1 MSSMAVKAGVYGG
14 RTHEQRRA
22 DRRARLLEATLDVW
36 GSEQGGPVTM
46 TRVCAAA
53 GLSER
58 YFYEQFAN
66 LEAALM
72 AVLEG
77 VAADIER
84 ESLAA
89 FEAALGEP
97 HERVR
102 AGLDAFVRVLTDD
115 PRKGRVAMVESVG
128 VPALRSRRDE
138 LLRGFVDLT
147 AREAR
152 ALHGP
157 TAWAEAEGRLA
168 ATMFIGG
175 VAQLVTGWLDG
186 TLQTTPADV
195 VDAAVH
201 LFEAT
206 AHR

>member
-1 MSSMAVKAGVYGG
+1 MAVKAGVYGG
-14 RTHEQRRA
+14 RTHDERRR
-22 DRRARLLEATLDVW
+22 DRRARLLEATLEVW
-36 GSEQGGPVTM
+36 GRPGAGPVTM
-46 TRVCAAA
+46 TRICSAA

-66 LEAALM
+66 LEAALT
-72 AVLEG
+72 AVLES

-89 FEAALGEP
+89 FESTRGEP
-97 HERVR
+97 HERVK
-102 AGLDAFVRVLTDD
+102 AGIGAFVRVLTDD
-115 PRKGRVAMVESVG
+115 PRKGQVAMVESVG
-128 VPALRSRRDE
+128 VPALRGRRDE
-138 LLRGFVDLT
+138 LLRGFVALT

-157 TAWAEAEGRLA
+157 TAWAEAEGLLA

-175 VAQLVTGWLDG
+175 VAQLVTAWLDG
-186 TLQTTPADV
+186 TLETTPADV

-201 LFEAT
+201 LFEAI

>member
-1 MSSMAVKAGVYGG
+1 MVVAVKAGVYGG
-14 RTHEQRRA
+14 RTHDERRR
-22 DRRARLLEATLDVW
+22 DRRERLLEATLEVW
-36 GSEQGGPVTM
+36 GAPDAGSVTM

-58 YFYEQFAN
+58 YFYEHFAH
-66 LEAALM
+66 LEAAQT

-77 VAADIER
+77 VADEIAR
-84 ESLAA
+84 ASTSAL
-89 FEAALGEP
+89 EATVGTPRA
-97 HERVR
+97 RVQ
-102 AGLDAFVRVLTDD
+102 AGLGAFVRILTDD
-115 PRKGRVAMVESVG
+115 PRKGRVAMLESVA
-128 VPALRSRRDE
+128 VPALRARRTE
-138 LLRGFVDLT
+138 LLRDFVALT

-157 TAWAEAEGRLA
+157 SAWGEQEGTLA

-175 VAQLVTGWLDG
+175 VAQLVTDWLEGALDA
-186 TLQTTPADV
+186 TPDDV
-195 VDAAVH
+195 VEAAVH

>member
-1 MSSMAVKAGVYGG
+1 MAVKEGMYGG
-14 RTHEQRRA
+14 RTHEERRRERRA
-22 DRRARLLEATLDVW
+22 QLLEATLDVW
-36 GSEQGGPVTM
+36 GSPGAGSVTM
-46 TRVCAAA
+46 TRVCASA

-66 LEAALM
+66 LEAAQT
-72 AVLEG
+72 AVLESIADEIAG
-77 VAADIER
+77 ASVAA
-84 ESLAA
+84 L
-89 FEAALGEP
+89 EATSGEP
-97 HERVR
+97 RRRVR
-102 AGLDAFVRVLTDD
+102 AGLHAFVRILTDD
-115 PRKGRVAMVESVG
+115 PRKGRVAMLESVA
-128 VPALRSRRDE
+128 VPALRTRRSE
-138 LLRGFVDLT
+138 LLRDFVALT

-157 TAWAEAEGRLA
+157 SAWGEREGALA

-175 VAQLVTGWLDG
+175 VAQLVTDWLEG
-186 TLQTTPADV
+186 VLQASPDDV